1 MKLNNIV
8 VTKMNEKCFK
18 IQYNS
23 NNSQFLLLIKKY
35 FNCCSCDLY
44 TLKENVDIDSC
55 FDIFSNEIN
64 LLKYKNNQIKV
75 DPTQIQSS
83 KIMKKL
89 HQEICLECI
98 KKLDKI

>member
-1 MKLNNIV
+1 
-8 VTKMNEKCFK
+8 MNEKCYK

-23 NNSQFLLLIKKY
+23 NNSQFLLLVKKY
-35 FNCCSCDLY
+35 FSCCTCDLY

-64 LLKYKNNQIKV
+64 LLKYNNNQIKV
-75 DPTQIQSS
+75 DPTQIQTS
-83 KIMKKL
+83 KIMKII

-98 KKLDKI
+98 EKLD